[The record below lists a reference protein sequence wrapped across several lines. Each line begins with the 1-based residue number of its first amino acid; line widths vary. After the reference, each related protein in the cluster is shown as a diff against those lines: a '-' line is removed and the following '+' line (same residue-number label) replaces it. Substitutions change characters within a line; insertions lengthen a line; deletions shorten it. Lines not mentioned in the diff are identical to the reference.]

1 MRLRIRDR
9 DAAQVGLNAVAE
21 SASPMWRIMSATAGC
36 TETTPTPTDALAET
50 LAHALH
56 RHLPD
61 WPGIFD
67 EQLSAIVRDVLAKH
81 PTLLASDC

>member
-1 MRLRIRDR
+1 MRLRSRDSG
-9 DAAQVGLNAVAE
+9 AAQVALSTVAE
-21 SASPMWRIMSATAGC
+21 SASPMWRVMAATAGC

-67 EQLSAIVRDVLAKH
+67 EQLAAIVRDVLAEH
-81 PTLLASDC
+81 PKLLASDC